1 MAPEKVFLV
10 AVRSAGVIVIS
21 VLAAFLAAALPVPEK
36 LSPHPKFIY
45 RQIGGGYT
53 LALEKDRQPKTF
65 FLCEP
70 NKTNCISTTEIGWRK
85 PFIIYRNGDLMRASY
100 SVVDTATMKR
110 SDLDQYLKTV
120 PRYSVGVAWDKLS
133 PIRPLW

>member
-1 MAPEKVFLV
+1 MM
-10 AVRSAGVIVIS
+10 S
-21 VLAAFLAAALPVPEK
+21 VLAASVAAALPVAEK
-36 LSPHPKFIY
+36 LSPHPKFVY

-53 LALEKDRQPKTF
+53 LAMEKDRQPRTF

-70 NKTNCISTTEIGWRK
+70 NKTNCISTKEIGWRK
-85 PFIIYRNGDLMRASY
+85 PFIIFRNGDLMRASY
-100 SVVDTATMKR
+100 SFIDTTTMKG
-110 SDLDQYLKTV
+110 SALDQYLKTV

>member
-1 MAPEKVFLV
+1 MTAM
-10 AVRSAGVIVIS
+10 RSAGVVVLMS
-21 VLAAFLAAALPVPEK
+21 VLAAMVAAALPVAER
-36 LSPHPKFIY
+36 LSSQPKFIY

-70 NKTNCISTTEIGWRK
+70 NKTNCISTKEIGWRK

-100 SVVDTATMKR
+100 SVVDTSTMKR

-120 PRYSVGVAWDKLS
+120 PRYAGGVAWEKLS